1 MGCGTPAGASDI
13 TNTTA
18 SARVQNRGRG
28 MEFPRPRASRGLD
41 GDRVAGT
48 SLPNRVVYRV

>member
-28 MEFPRPRASRGLD
+28 MEFPRPRASRSGD
-41 GDRVAGT
+41 GERVAGT
-48 SLPNRVVYRV
+48 VMPNRVVYRV